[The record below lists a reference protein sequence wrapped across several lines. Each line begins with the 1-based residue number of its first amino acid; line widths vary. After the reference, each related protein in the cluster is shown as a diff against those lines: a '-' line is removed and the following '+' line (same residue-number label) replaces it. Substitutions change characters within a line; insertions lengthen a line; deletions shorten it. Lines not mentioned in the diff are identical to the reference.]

1 MLTVCRYTLGIEQV
15 QLLAW
20 FKADSLARSDGD
32 LGSRPRIAAD
42 ARLARPH
49 VEDAET
55 AQFDP
60 VSRAQG
66 FFETLKDSV
75 DSRFRFVSRQAGLFD
90 HMMDDVLFD
99 QCLYPERLISDCIC
113 RSYPLILGRLRKI
126 VNGTALP

>member
-1 MLTVCRYTLGIEQV
+1 V

-20 FKADSLARSDGD
+20 LKADSLAWSDGD
-32 LGSRPRIAAD
+32 LGSRPRVAANPRF
-42 ARLARPH
+42 AGPH

-55 AQFDP
+55 AQLNP
-60 VSRAQG
+60 VPRPQS

-99 QCLYPERLISDCIC
+99 QCLYPERLISSCNC
-113 RSYPLILGRLRKI
+113 RSYPLILGR
-126 VNGTALP
+126 P